1 MSEREEGEEMKEE
14 EGEDKHGQQEELKDL
29 AGGTC
34 IRTIYHP
41 ESSTPYYMRHP

>member
-29 AGGTC
+29 AGGTLM
-34 IRTIYHP
+34 YKDYLP
-41 ESSTPYYMRHP
+41 S